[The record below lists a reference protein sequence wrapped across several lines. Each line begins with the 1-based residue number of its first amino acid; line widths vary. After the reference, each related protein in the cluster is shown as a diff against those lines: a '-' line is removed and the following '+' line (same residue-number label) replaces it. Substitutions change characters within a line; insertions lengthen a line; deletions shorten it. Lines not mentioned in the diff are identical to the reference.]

1 MQVSDVMSAIF
12 ISQGTIV
19 TGALDGSLLVWDVS
33 GNKGAFGSC
42 IQVGGEL
49 GEICILVAGQGGRW
63 KCVSSMTVT
72 PPSSTSLPI
81 SAQPLLPAHGPPL
94 LLCRSCLPMAPA

>member
-1 MQVSDVMSAIF
+1 MMSAIF

-42 IQVGGEL
+42 IQVGG
-49 GEICILVAGQGGRW
+49 GVA
-63 KCVSSMTVT
+63 
-72 PPSSTSLPI
+72 
-81 SAQPLLPAHGPPL
+81 
-94 LLCRSCLPMAPA
+94 